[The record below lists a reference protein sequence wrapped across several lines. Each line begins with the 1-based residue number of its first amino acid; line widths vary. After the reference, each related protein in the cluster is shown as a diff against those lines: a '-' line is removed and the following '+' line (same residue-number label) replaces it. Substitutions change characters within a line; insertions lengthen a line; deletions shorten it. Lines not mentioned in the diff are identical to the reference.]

1 MKRSPDGKMDAMTT
15 SARIYAGVE
24 GDQRKAERRAQLIE
38 AGLDLLGGPD
48 GETAFSV
55 RGVCK
60 KAGLASRYFYESFA
74 DREALAVAVYEHA
87 VGRIAESALR
97 AVAEAPQE
105 ERALVRAVV
114 AILVQEISDDP
125 RLGRLVF
132 FASLNNMLAQQRLES
147 VRMFVGLTIAQAVDF
162 YDTPSGPEL
171 DLVGHFVVGGLAQ
184 ILTAWLDGA
193 VEVDTETLIERCTDL
208 MIAAGSDR

>member
-1 MKRSPDGKMDAMTT
+1 MTT

-60 KAGLASRYFYESFA
+60 SFA

-208 MIAAGSDR
+208 MIAAGSVR